1 MKIRLYITILWAAVK
16 FVGCDD
22 IAVGYLHTDEA
33 SYSMDTLRVT
43 RFSSLEDN
51 IVELES
57 VFDQY
62 TPEIQ
67 NLLAEIDQLEEEF
80 IGIEARKN
88 ELYEAYKQARS
99 AYNNAS
105 ETDKEYYKELMD
117 KAANEYQSYKDEVAD
132 EAESEIRSKKES
144 IISMCEEVG
153 LLDPYTIREQIT
165 QLQEQIDKN
174 IPWTTAQ
181 IEQVL
186 GTQPLQYSLYSVK
199 SINGQEAADDFA
211 QYVTVIGVG
220 RMYVD
225 AKVDSPVGYYTVS
238 LKVENEG
245 HSTILSDIFTFDV
258 RDN

>member
-1 MKIRLYITILWAAVK
+1 MA
-16 FVGCDD
+16 DD
-22 IAVGYLHTDEA
+22 
-33 SYSMDTLRVT
+33 
-43 RFSSLEDN
+43 
-51 IVELES
+51 
-57 VFDQY
+57 
-62 TPEIQ
+62 
-67 NLLAEIDQLEEEF
+67 
-80 IGIEARKN
+80 
-88 ELYEAYKQARS
+88 
-99 AYNNAS
+99 
-105 ETDKEYYKELMD
+105 
-117 KAANEYQSYKDEVAD
+117 
-132 EAESEIRSKKES
+132 AESEIRTKKES

-211 QYVTVIGVG
+211 QYVTVIGGG